1 MEEIGEKLR
10 SAREENN
17 ISLREIN
24 EKTKININMLEA
36 MEKGDFS
43 VFESD
48 VYVTGALR
56 HYAEAVGLD
65 AREIVD
71 QYKQLKKERQ
81 ETEKGDT
88 GARERKA
95 PKRGRTAGRGF
106 PPVIT
111 TTVIIIVI
119 AISWGLWSIFSN
131 GIDIDLSFDMN
142 DEVEENEIEPP
153 SNDENDEEINDIE
166 NDNDEEIDEPEPEVE
181 LVEEETDQ
189 QTYVYRLTG
198 AEDLELRLDFIASC
212 WVDIEADGDSY
223 EMGTY
228 EEGSLEVE
236 AQNTINI
243 HFGNP
248 AGAQIHVND
257 IRIEDLEDYRGQ
269 PRRFRVYL
277 E

>member
-81 ETEKGDT
+81 ETEEGDT

-95 PKRGRTAGRGF
+95 PKRGRTAGRSF

-153 SNDENDEEINDIE
+153 NNDENDEEINDIE

>member
-153 SNDENDEEINDIE
+153 NNDENDEEINDIE

>member
-95 PKRGRTAGRGF
+95 PKRGRTAGRSF

-153 SNDENDEEINDIE
+153 INDENDEEINDIE

-223 EMGTY
+223 DMGTY

>member
-81 ETEKGDT
+81 ETEEGDT

-153 SNDENDEEINDIE
+153 NNDENDEEINDIE

-223 EMGTY
+223 DMGTY

>member
-95 PKRGRTAGRGF
+95 PKRGRTAGRSF

-153 SNDENDEEINDIE
+153 NNDENDEEINDIE

-223 EMGTY
+223 DMGTY